1 MLVVFDLAKM
11 DPNKYDVNADTE
23 LNAGEYEGDTDQSIL
38 SMDPEQRAK
47 LEEEWRNELAKVSA
61 IK

>member
-1 MLVVFDLAKM
+1 M